1 MPETPDIEEIPTR
14 EAVAKRE
21 IGVTTISPRLAA
33 ALVAFF
39 LLTIGGV
46 PVVQVAYEAA
56 TGQARQSVLG
66 IWPVLPEAWQV
77 LRETTGVSGV
87 NQAIFAA
94 NGTMLRGMG
103 AFEDTLEE
111 RFFGAERWLPYMQAF
126 YLEWLGVG
134 NEQVYPGRDGW
145 LFYRPDVD
153 YVTGR
158 GFLNPR
164 VLTARSRS
172 GDATVGDALQPDPI
186 PAITAFHAALAK
198 RDIHLVVVPT
208 PVKPSVE
215 PALLSARYE
224 GRDRHALHN
233 LSFHDWVDRL
243 RAAGVDV
250 FMPGDALVTY
260 REKSGQPAYLSTDT
274 HWTPSAMESIAEHLA
289 RHLKETGHHGAAP
302 QTGLQ
307 REAVEIVGRGDI
319 AAMLNLPATTKL
331 FPGERVTIHQ
341 VRGADG
347 APLRFD
353 PASEVLLL
361 GDSFSNIFSLE
372 ALGWGTA
379 AGLGEQLSYF
389 LGRPIAAILRNDAGS
404 FATREILVREMARG
418 QDRLAGKRVV
428 VWQFAERELALGD
441 WKILPLP
448 EVAPSANQATVVS
461 SGTTP
466 DAGFLVLDPA
476 TEPVRVRGRIAAA
489 SPVPRPG
496 TVPYRDHVM
505 AVHLVEIEGTGLAQN
520 SQAVVYLF
528 GMRDN
533 VQTAA
538 AAWQPGDRVALDLR
552 AWEDVA
558 PEYERFNRSE
568 LDDEKFQLEIP
579 AWGELP
585 PNAKP

>member
-21 IGVTTISPRLAA
+21 IGVTAISPGLAV
-33 ALVAFF
+33 ALVSFF
-39 LLTIGGV
+39 VLTICGV
-46 PVVQVAYEAA
+46 PVAQVAYEAA
-56 TGQARQSVLG
+56 TGRDRQSALE
-66 IWPVLPEAWQV
+66 ILPVLPEAWRV
-77 LRETTGVSGV
+77 LRETTGVSGI
-87 NQAIFAA
+87 NQGIFAA
-94 NGTMLRGMG
+94 NGATLSGIS

-111 RFFGAERWLPYMQAF
+111 RFFGAERWLPHMQAF

-172 GDATVGDALQPDPI
+172 GDATVGEAVQPDPL
-186 PAITAFHAALAK
+186 PAITAFNAALAE
-198 RDIHLVVVPT
+198 RGIHLVLVPT

-260 REKSGQPAYLSTDT
+260 REKSGQPAYLVTDT
-274 HWTPSAMESIAEHLA
+274 HWTPSAMESVAEHLY
-289 RHLKETGHHGAAP
+289 RHLKTTGHLGASSEHS
-302 QTGLQ
+302 LR
-307 REAVEIVGRGDI
+307 REALEIDGRGDI
-319 AAMLNLPATTKL
+319 AAMLKLPATSEL
-331 FPGERVTIHQ
+331 FAEERVTVHK
-341 VRGADG
+341 VLGVDG

-353 PASEVLLL
+353 PDSEVLLL
-361 GDSFSNIFSLE
+361 GDSFSNIFSL
-372 ALGWGTA
+372 ADLGWGAA

-418 QDRLAGKRVV
+418 NDRLAGKRVV

-448 EVAPSANQATVVS
+448 EAAPSANQESGPS
-461 SGTTP
+461 SGP
-466 DAGFLVLDPA
+466 APAAGFLVLDPA
-476 TEPVRVRGRIAAA
+476 ADPVRVRGRIASA

-505 AVHLVEIEGTGLAQN
+505 TLHLVEIEGPGISQG
-520 SQAVVYLF
+520 SQALVYLF

-533 VQTAA
+533 IQTAA
-538 AAWQPGDRVALDLR
+538 AAWRPGERVALDLR

-558 PEYERFNRSE
+558 PDYERFNRSE
-568 LDDEKFQLEIP
+568 LDDIDLQLEIP
-579 AWGELP
+579 TWGDIISNP
-585 PNAKP
+585 TP

>member
-1 MPETPDIEEIPTR
+1 MPETPDIEAIPTR

-21 IGVTTISPRLAA
+21 IGVTTISPRLAV
-33 ALVAFF
+33 ALVSFF

-46 PVVQVAYEAA
+46 PVVQVFYEAA
-56 TGQARQSVLG
+56 TGQARQSALG

-126 YLEWLGVG
+126 YLRWLGVG

-164 VLTARSRS
+164 VLTARARS
-172 GDATVGDALQPDPI
+172 GDATVGEALQPDPL
-186 PAITAFHAALAK
+186 PAITAFHTALAQ

-215 PALLSARYE
+215 PAFLSARYE
-224 GRDRHALHN
+224 GRDGAPLRN
-233 LSFHDWVDRL
+233 LSFDDWVARL

-250 FMPGDALVTY
+250 FVPGDALVAY
-260 REKSGQPAYLSTDT
+260 REKSGQPAYLATDT
-274 HWTPSAMESIAEHLA
+274 HWTPSAMESIAEQLA
-289 RHLKETGHHGAAP
+289 RHLQATGHLGAAP
-302 QTGLQ
+302 PSGLR

-319 AAMLNLPATTKL
+319 AAMLNLPATSKL
-331 FPGERVTIHQ
+331 FPDERVTIHQ
-341 VRGADG
+341 VRGGDG
-347 APLRFD
+347 AALSFD

-418 QDRLAGKRVV
+418 NDRLAGKRVV

-448 EVAPSANQATVVS
+448 AAAPSAHQAAVAA
-461 SGTTP
+461 SGTP
-466 DAGFLVLDPA
+466 PAAGFLVLDPG

-505 AVHLVEIEGTGLAQN
+505 ALHLVEIEGPGLDQGT
-520 SQAVVYLF
+520 QAVVYLF

-538 AAWQPGDRVALDLR
+538 AAWKPGDRVALDLR

-558 PEYERFNRSE
+558 PDYERFNRSE

-579 AWGELP
+579 AWGELSP
-585 PNAKP
+585 DAQP